1 MPASIVERLLSATAI
16 ARNRPSRTIRV
27 PDGGDALYVL
37 INPAFVI
44 PGHHC
49 ATLLAMNPSYTVQ
62 QKCLVAQWQE
72 TGLALD
78 RLRYAALAAQSPAE
92 SRQAAYDML
101 QLGGIL
107 RSDQERELGSGLVE
121 MQRLFG
127 VLRANERA

>member
-1 MPASIVERLLSATAI
+1 
-16 ARNRPSRTIRV
+16 
-27 PDGGDALYVL
+27 
-37 INPAFVI
+37 
-44 PGHHC
+44 
-49 ATLLAMNPSYTVQ
+49 MNPSYTVQ